1 MYKLEIKIN
10 KEIRDYKE
18 TIFFGLSMRQFIFSI
33 IACGVA
39 VLLYFLLKPHFGLEV
54 LSWVCI
60 LGAIPFG
67 VLGFVKYNGMNAEE
81 FIWAWIK
88 SEILMPRVLLFKPEN
103 LYEELLEQEY
113 KRLKKEELKSE
124 TNKRTF
130 KFFKTKSRRGN
141 RQNTKNSTT
150 SNTNQEDIRKWNIS
164 SWEE

>member
-1 MYKLEIKIN
+1 MEIKIN

-18 TIFFGLSMRQFIFSI
+18 TIFFGLSMRQFVFSL

-39 VLLYFLLKPHFGLEV
+39 VLLYFLLRPHFGLEV

-81 FIWAWIK
+81 FIWVWIK

-124 TNKRTF
+124 TNKRNF
-130 KFFKTKSRRGN
+130 KFFKTKSRKGN
-141 RQNTKNSTT
+141 RQNTKKCTT

-164 SWEE
+164 SWDE

>member
-1 MYKLEIKIN
+1 MEIKIN

-18 TIFFGLSMRQFIFSI
+18 TIFFGLSMRQFIFSL

-39 VLLYFLLKPHFGLEV
+39 VLIYFLLRNHLGLET
-54 LSWVCI
+54 LSWICI

-81 FIWAWIK
+81 FIWAWMK
-88 SEILMPRVLLFKPEN
+88 SEILMPRVLFFKPEN
-103 LYEELLEQEY
+103 IYEELLEPEY
-113 KRLKKEELKSE
+113 KKLEKEELKSG

-130 KFFKTKSRRGN
+130 EFTKTKPRKGKE
-141 RQNTKNSTT
+141 QNTKKCTT

-164 SWEE
+164 SWDE